1 MAKWYI
7 EIMDVINIAL
17 CAMGLLGVVSSFMPV
32 SRGVVEDVR
41 DYSFGSLFV
50 IEIMSTG
57 ELCRIE
63 GLRGAYTLGDLVY
76 LRRCHPV
83 DPERLEY
90 ELRLGLVLFLM
101 SFIGALIARWLDG
114 TKRAKQY

>member
-50 IEIMSTG
+50 
-57 ELCRIE
+57 IE